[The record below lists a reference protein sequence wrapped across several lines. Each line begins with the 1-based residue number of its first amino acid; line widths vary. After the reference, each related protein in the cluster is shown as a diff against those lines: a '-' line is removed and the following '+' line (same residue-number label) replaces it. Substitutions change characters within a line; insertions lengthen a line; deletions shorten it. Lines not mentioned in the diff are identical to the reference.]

1 MRVGRKGKA
10 AITHYRVLERFRGYS
25 WVAFQIETGRT
36 HQIRVHLQNAGHSLD
51 GIRLKGIGTA
61 GPLNTTFFRTT
72 GGKTNVTAEVKT
84 GAVVADEDTGLPHG
98 LGFETI
104 PGITM
109 LMQDNKDRMVFA
121 RMTGKG

>member
-1 MRVGRKGKA
+1 VLLGRQVGREVRLA
-10 AITHYRVLERFRGYS
+10 VLEVLEGAQPPA
-25 WVAFQIETGRT
+25 VA
-36 HQIRVHLQNAGHSLD
+36 
-51 GIRLKGIGTA
+51 
-61 GPLNTTFFRTT
+61 
-72 GGKTNVTAEVKT
+72 AEVKT
-84 GAVVADEDTGLPHG
+84 GAVVADEDTGLPRG